1 MGNKQKEKKRKIRFK
16 GLLIVI
22 LFLYLF
28 GSLFY
33 YLVGKPIR
41 NINIEGNFYFK
52 DSYLVDYLDL
62 NNLSILKVSKSSIK
76 KKLLEIDL
84 ISDVKVDINYL
95 GKLNIKVVEEKV
107 LFYNFLNK
115 KIVLSN
121 GEEVSNNSSF
131 LGVPTLINRVDDKV
145 YSDLIKSMSKVNKD
159 VLMLISEIEYNP
171 SIINNKTI
179 DETRFIF
186 YMNDG
191 NKVYINTI
199 NMEKI
204 NNYLSICEAI
214 LNKSDV
220 LKGCLYLD
228 SNSENNHF
236 NTCGGNENDGNK

>member
-204 NNYLSICEAI
+204 NNYLSIYEAI

>member
-1 MGNKQKEKKRKIRFK
+1 MGNKQKEKKKKIRFK

-41 NINIEGNFYFK
+41 NINIEGNSYFK
-52 DSYLVDYLDL
+52 DSYLIDYLDL
-62 NNLSILKVSKSSIK
+62 KNLSILKVSKSSIK

-84 ISDVKVDINYL
+84 ISDVKVDKNYL
-95 GKLNIKVVEEKV
+95 GKLNITVVEEKV
-107 LFYNFLNK
+107 LFYNSLNK

-121 GEEVSNNSSF
+121 GEEISNNSSF

-145 YSDLIKSMSKVNKD
+145 YSDLIKSMRNVNKD

-204 NNYLSICEAI
+204 NNYLSIYEAI

-220 LKGCLYLD
+220 VKGCLYLD

-236 NTCGGNENDGNK
+236 NTCGGNENDGSK

>member
-1 MGNKQKEKKRKIRFK
+1 MGNKQKEKKKKIRFK

-41 NINIEGNFYFK
+41 NINIEGNSYFK
-52 DSYLVDYLDL
+52 DSYLIDYLDL
-62 NNLSILKVSKSSIK
+62 KNLSILKVSKSSIK

-84 ISDVKVDINYL
+84 ISDVKVDKNYL
-95 GKLNIKVVEEKV
+95 GKLNIIVVEEKV
-107 LFYNFLNK
+107 LFYNSLNK

-121 GEEVSNNSSF
+121 GEEISNNSSF

-145 YSDLIKSMSKVNKD
+145 NSDLIKSMSNINKD

-204 NNYLSICEAI
+204 NNYLSIYEAI

-220 LKGCLYLD
+220 VKGCLYLD

-236 NTCGGNENDGNK
+236 NTCGGNENDGSK

>member
-1 MGNKQKEKKRKIRFK
+1 MGNKQKEKKKKIRFK

-41 NINIEGNFYFK
+41 NINIEGNSYFK
-52 DSYLVDYLDL
+52 DSYLIDYLDL
-62 NNLSILKVSKSSIK
+62 KNLSILKVSKSSIK

-84 ISDVKVDINYL
+84 ISDVKVDKNYL
-95 GKLNIKVVEEKV
+95 GKLNIIVVEEKV
-107 LFYNFLNK
+107 LFYNSLNK

-121 GEEVSNNSSF
+121 GEEISNNSSF

-145 YSDLIKSMSKVNKD
+145 YSDLIKSMSNINKD

-199 NMEKI
+199 NMKKI
-204 NNYLSICEAI
+204 NNYLSIYEAI

-220 LKGCLYLD
+220 VKGCLYLD

-236 NTCGGNENDGNK
+236 NTCGGNENDGSK